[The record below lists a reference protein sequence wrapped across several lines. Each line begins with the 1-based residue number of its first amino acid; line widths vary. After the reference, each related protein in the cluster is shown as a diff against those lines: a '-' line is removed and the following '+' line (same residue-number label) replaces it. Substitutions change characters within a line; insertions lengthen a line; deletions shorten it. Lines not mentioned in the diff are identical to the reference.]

1 MHPCPPPSCCS
12 KRYVREM
19 PEFGL
24 IGHPIEH
31 SQSPRLF
38 EEAYH
43 GKYSYDLIKG
53 EYFEESYA
61 KFLKGYKAV
70 NVTAPFKEK
79 AYAKADIVSG
89 PVALTGAANILVKTP
104 EGVSAHNSDF
114 TGVILTVA
122 EALFPGIIREFYGT
136 FGCNAHVKVHQFV
149 RAKLEERFGRRPAAL
164 VAGLGGAGKAA
175 ALAAA
180 EMGFAT
186 TVMNRTAAKAEAF
199 VNGLP
204 EYGFRVA
211 DIGAFR
217 KELRKADLLV
227 YALPMS
233 LDCFRELEPVDFS
246 GKPFVLEANY
256 RDPAF
261 SGLLRA
267 RMLDAGA
274 QYLPGALWLVNQA
287 VSGYSVMTGEAPDIE
302 ALMSI

>member
-1 MHPCPPPSCCS
+1 
-12 KRYVREM
+12 M
-19 PEFGL
+19 PDFGL

-31 SQSPRLF
+31 SQSPKLF
-38 EEAYH
+38 ETAYH
-43 GKYSYDLIKG
+43 GKYGYDLIRG
-53 EYFEESYA
+53 QYFEESYA

-79 AYAKADIVSG
+79 AYEKADIVSG

-136 FGCNAHVKVHQFV
+136 FGSKAHVKIHQFV
-149 RAKLEERFGRRPAAL
+149 KAQLAERYGRRPAAL

-180 EMGFAT
+180 ECGFAT

-199 VNGLP
+199 IKGLP

-211 DIGAFR
+211 DIQDFR
-217 KELRKADLLV
+217 KELRSADFVV
-227 YALPMS
+227 YALPMA
-233 LDCFRELEPVDFS
+233 LDVFAELGAEDFS
-246 GKPFVLEANY
+246 AKPLVLEANY

-274 QYLPGALWLVNQA
+274 KYLPGNLWLVNQA
-287 VSGYSVMTGEAPDIE
+287 VSGYSVMTGEAPDIDS
-302 ALMSI
+302 LISL

>member
-1 MHPCPPPSCCS
+1 
-12 KRYVREM
+12 M
-19 PEFGL
+19 PDFGL

-38 EEAYH
+38 EAAYH
-43 GKYSYDLIKG
+43 GKYGYDLIQG
-53 EYFEESYA
+53 QYFEESYA
-61 KFLKGYKAV
+61 KFLKGYKAI

-79 AYAKADIVSG
+79 AYEKADIVSG

-104 EGVSAHNSDF
+104 DGVSAYNSDF
-114 TGVILTVA
+114 TGVILTVT

-136 FGCNAHVKVHQFV
+136 FGSQAHVKIHQFV
-149 RAKLEERFGRRPAAL
+149 RAQLAERYGRRPAAL

-180 EMGFAT
+180 ECGFAT

-199 VNGLP
+199 IKGLP

-211 DIGAFR
+211 DIRAFR
-217 KELRKADLLV
+217 SELRQADLLV
-227 YALPMS
+227 YALPMA
-233 LDCFRELEPVDFS
+233 LDSFAELEAEDFS
-246 GKPFVLEANY
+246 SKPLVLEANY
-256 RDPAF
+256 RNPAF

-274 QYLPGALWLVNQA
+274 KYLPGNLWLVNQA
-287 VSGYSVMTGEAPDIE
+287 VSGYSVMTGEAPDIDS
-302 ALMSI
+302 LISL

>member
-1 MHPCPPPSCCS
+1 
-12 KRYVREM
+12 M
-19 PEFGL
+19 PDFGL

-38 EEAYH
+38 ETAYH
-43 GKYSYDLIKG
+43 GKYGYDLIEG
-53 EYFEESYA
+53 QYFEESYA
-61 KFLKGYKAV
+61 RFLKGYKAV

-79 AYAKADIVSG
+79 AYEKADIVSG

-136 FGCNAHVKVHQFV
+136 FGSKAHVKIHQFV
-149 RAKLEERFGRRPAAL
+149 KAQLVERYGRRPAAL

-180 EMGFAT
+180 ECGFAT

-199 VNGLP
+199 IKGLP

-211 DIGAFR
+211 DIQDFR
-217 KELRKADLLV
+217 KELRSADFVV
-227 YALPMS
+227 YALPMA
-233 LDCFRELEPVDFS
+233 LDVFAELGAEDFS
-246 GKPFVLEANY
+246 AKPLVLEANY

-274 QYLPGALWLVNQA
+274 KYLPGNLWLVNQA
-287 VSGYSVMTGEAPDIE
+287 VSGYSVMTGEAPDIDS
-302 ALMSI
+302 LISL

>member
-1 MHPCPPPSCCS
+1 
-12 KRYVREM
+12 M

-38 EEAYH
+38 EAAYH
-43 GKYSYDLIKG
+43 GKYSYDLIRG

-61 KFLKGYKAV
+61 KFLKGYKAI

-89 PVALTGAANILVKTP
+89 PVALTGAANILVKTD

-114 TGVILTVA
+114 TGVILTLA
-122 EALFPGIIREFYGT
+122 EALFPGIVREFYGT
-136 FGCNAHVKVHQFV
+136 FGERGHVKVHQFV
-149 RAKLEERFGRRPAAL
+149 RAKLEEKFGRRPAAL

-186 TVMNRTAAKAEAF
+186 TVTNRTAAKAADF
-199 VNGLP
+199 VRDLP

-211 DIGAFR
+211 DIRDFR
-217 KELRKADLLV
+217 KELRKADFVV
-227 YALPMS
+227 YALPMA
-233 LDCFRELEPVDFS
+233 LDCFTELEPADFAH
-246 GKPFVLEANY
+246 GPIVLEANY

-261 SGLLRA
+261 SGLMLA

-274 QYLPGALWLVNQA
+274 KYLPGKLWLVNQA
-287 VSGYSVMTGEAPDIE
+287 VSGYSVMTGEAPDID
-302 ALMSI
+302 ALMSL

>member
-1 MHPCPPPSCCS
+1 
-12 KRYVREM
+12 M

-38 EEAYH
+38 EAAYH
-43 GKYSYDLIKG
+43 GKYSYDLIRG

-61 KFLKGYKAV
+61 KFLKGYRAI

-79 AYAKADIVSG
+79 AYEKADIVSG

-122 EALFPGIIREFYGT
+122 EALFPGIVREFYAT
-136 FGCNAHVKVHQFV
+136 FGAEAHIKVHQFV
-149 RAKLEERFGRRPAAL
+149 RAQLAERFGRRPAAL

-180 EMGFAT
+180 EMGFDT
-186 TVMNRTAAKAEAF
+186 TVMNRTTAKTEAF
-199 VNGLP
+199 VKGLP
-204 EYGFRVA
+204 EYGFKVA
-211 DIGAFR
+211 DIGGFR
-217 KELRKADLLV
+217 EALRGADLVV
-227 YALPMS
+227 YALPMA
-233 LDCFRELEPVDFS
+233 LECFSDLTGEDFA
-246 GKPFVLEANY
+246 GKPIVLEANY

-267 RMLDAGA
+267 RMMDAGA
-274 QYLPGALWLVNQA
+274 TYLPGKLWLVNQA
-287 VSGYSVMTGEAPDIE
+287 VSG
-302 ALMSI
+302 

>member
-1 MHPCPPPSCCS
+1 
-12 KRYVREM
+12 M
-19 PEFGL
+19 PDFGL

-31 SQSPRLF
+31 SQSPKLF
-38 EEAYH
+38 ETAYH
-43 GKYSYDLIKG
+43 GKYGYDLIRG
-53 EYFEESYA
+53 QYFEESYA

-79 AYAKADIVSG
+79 AYEKADIVSG

-136 FGCNAHVKVHQFV
+136 FGSKAHVTIHQFV
-149 RAKLEERFGRRPAAL
+149 KAQLAERYGRRPAAL

-180 EMGFAT
+180 ECGFAT

-199 VNGLP
+199 IKGLP

-211 DIGAFR
+211 DIQDFR
-217 KELRKADLLV
+217 KELRSADFVV
-227 YALPMS
+227 YALPMA
-233 LDCFRELEPVDFS
+233 LDVFAELGAEDFS
-246 GKPFVLEANY
+246 AKPLVLEANY

-274 QYLPGALWLVNQA
+274 KYLPGNLWLVNQA
-287 VSGYSVMTGEAPDIE
+287 VSGYSVMTGEAPDIDS
-302 ALMSI
+302 LISL

>member
-1 MHPCPPPSCCS
+1 
-12 KRYVREM
+12 M

-38 EEAYH
+38 EAAYH
-43 GKYSYDLIKG
+43 GKYSYDLIRG

-61 KFLKGYKAV
+61 KFLRGYRAV

-89 PVALTGAANILVKTP
+89 PVALTGAANILVNTP
-104 EGVSAHNSDF
+104 DGVSAFNSDF

-122 EALFPGIIREFYGT
+122 DAIFPGIVREFYST
-136 FGCNAHVKVHQFV
+136 FGGNAHVKVHQFV
-149 RAKLEERFGRRPAAL
+149 KAKLAERYGRRPEAV

-180 EMGFAT
+180 EMGYAT
-186 TVMNRTAAKAEAF
+186 TVMNRTSSKAEKF
-199 VNGLP
+199 VEGLP

-211 DIGAFR
+211 PVSSFR
-217 KELRKADLLV
+217 EELRKADLLI
-227 YALPMS
+227 YALPMALES
-233 LDCFRELEPVDFS
+233 FAELVPEDFS
-246 GKPFVLEANY
+246 SKPVVLEANY
-256 RDPAF
+256 RAPAF

-274 QYLPGALWLVNQA
+274 QYLPGGLWLVNQA
-287 VSGYSVMTGEAPDIE
+287 VSGYSVMTGETPDIE
-302 ALMSI
+302 ALVSL

>member
-1 MHPCPPPSCCS
+1 
-12 KRYVREM
+12 M
-19 PEFGL
+19 PDFGL

-38 EEAYH
+38 ETAYH
-43 GKYSYDLIKG
+43 GKYRYDLIKG
-53 EYFEESYA
+53 QYFEESYA

-79 AYAKADIVSG
+79 AYEKADIVSG

-136 FGCNAHVKVHQFV
+136 FGSKAHVKIHQFV
-149 RAKLEERFGRRPAAL
+149 KAQLVERYGRRPAAL

-180 EMGFAT
+180 ECGFAT

-199 VNGLP
+199 IKGLP

-211 DIGAFR
+211 DIQDFR
-217 KELRKADLLV
+217 KELRSADFVV
-227 YALPMS
+227 YALPMA
-233 LDCFRELEPVDFS
+233 LDVFAELGAEDFS
-246 GKPFVLEANY
+246 AKPLVLEANY

-274 QYLPGALWLVNQA
+274 KYLPGNLWLVNQA
-287 VSGYSVMTGEAPDIE
+287 VSGYSVMTGEAPDIDS
-302 ALMSI
+302 LISL

>member
-1 MHPCPPPSCCS
+1 
-12 KRYVREM
+12 M
-19 PEFGL
+19 PDFGL

-38 EEAYH
+38 EAAYH
-43 GKYSYDLIKG
+43 GKYPYDLIQG
-53 EYFEESYA
+53 AYFEESYS
-61 KFLKGYKAV
+61 KFLRKYQAV

-79 AYAKADIVSG
+79 AYEKADIVSG

-104 EGVSAHNSDF
+104 DGVSAYNSDF

-122 EALFPGIIREFYGT
+122 EALFPGIVKEFYDT
-136 FGCNAHVKVHQFV
+136 FGGQAHVKVHQFV

-180 EMGFAT
+180 EMGFST
-186 TVMNRTAAKAEAF
+186 TVLNRTAAKAEAF
-199 VNGLP
+199 VKGLP

-211 DIGAFR
+211 DIKDFR
-217 KELRKADLLV
+217 AQLREADLLI
-227 YALPMS
+227 YALPMA
-233 LDCFRELEPVDFS
+233 LDCFAQLDPSDFS
-246 GKPFVLEANY
+246 RGPLVLEANY

-267 RMLDAGA
+267 RMQDAGA
-274 QYLPGALWLVNQA
+274 NYLPGNLWLVYQA
-287 VSGYSVMTGEAPDIE
+287 VSGYAVMTGETPDIDC
-302 ALMSI
+302 LISL

>member
-1 MHPCPPPSCCS
+1 
-12 KRYVREM
+12 M
-19 PEFGL
+19 PDFGL

-31 SQSPRLF
+31 SQSPKLF
-38 EEAYH
+38 ETAYH
-43 GKYSYDLIKG
+43 GKYGYDLIKG
-53 EYFEESYA
+53 QYFEESYA
-61 KFLKGYKAV
+61 KFFKGYKAV

-79 AYAKADIVSG
+79 AYEKADIVSG

-122 EALFPGIIREFYGT
+122 EALFPGIIHEFYGT
-136 FGCNAHVKVHQFV
+136 FGSKAHVKIHQFV
-149 RAKLEERFGRRPAAL
+149 KAQLAERYGRRPAAL

-180 EMGFAT
+180 ECGFAT

-199 VNGLP
+199 IKGLP

-211 DIGAFR
+211 NIQDFR
-217 KELRKADLLV
+217 KELRSADFVV
-227 YALPMS
+227 YALPMA
-233 LDCFRELEPVDFS
+233 LDVFAELGAEDFS
-246 GKPFVLEANY
+246 AKPLVLEANY

-274 QYLPGALWLVNQA
+274 KYLPGNLWLVNQA
-287 VSGYSVMTGEAPDIE
+287 VSGYSVMTGEAPDIDS
-302 ALMSI
+302 LISL

>member
-1 MHPCPPPSCCS
+1 
-12 KRYVREM
+12 M

-38 EEAYH
+38 EAAYH
-43 GKYSYDLIKG
+43 GKYSYDLIRG
-53 EYFEESYA
+53 EDFEESYDR
-61 KFLKGYKAV
+61 FLNDYKAV

-104 EGVSAHNSDF
+104 EGVSAYNSDF

-122 EALFPGIIREFYGT
+122 EDLFPGIVREFYAT
-136 FGCNAHVKVHQFV
+136 FGGNAHVKVHQFV

-180 EMGFAT
+180 EMGYDT
-186 TVMNRTAAKAEAF
+186 TVMNRTLSKAETF
-199 VNGLP
+199 VKGLP

-211 DIGAFR
+211 EIGAFR
-217 KELRKADLLV
+217 EELRKADLVV
-227 YALPMS
+227 YALPMD
-233 LDCFRELEPVDFS
+233 LECFRELTPEDFAV
-246 GKPFVLEANY
+246 KPAVLEANY

-274 QYLPGALWLVNQA
+274 RYRPGGMWLTYQA
-287 VSGYSVMTGEAPDIE
+287 VSGYSVMTGETPDIV
-302 ALMSI
+302 ALV

>member
-1 MHPCPPPSCCS
+1 
-12 KRYVREM
+12 M
-19 PEFGL
+19 PDFGL

-31 SQSPRLF
+31 SQSPKLF
-38 EEAYH
+38 ETAYH
-43 GKYSYDLIKG
+43 GKYGYDLIRG
-53 EYFEESYA
+53 QYFEESYA

-79 AYAKADIVSG
+79 AYEKADIVSG

-122 EALFPGIIREFYGT
+122 EALFPGIIHEFYGT
-136 FGCNAHVKVHQFV
+136 FGSKAHVKIHQFV
-149 RAKLEERFGRRPAAL
+149 KAQLAERYGRRPAAL

-175 ALAAA
+175 AVAAA
-180 EMGFAT
+180 ECGFAT

-199 VNGLP
+199 IKGLP

-211 DIGAFR
+211 DIQDFR
-217 KELRKADLLV
+217 KELRSADFVV
-227 YALPMS
+227 YALPMA
-233 LDCFRELEPVDFS
+233 LDVFAELGAEDFS
-246 GKPFVLEANY
+246 AKPLVLEANY

-274 QYLPGALWLVNQA
+274 KYLPGNLWLVNQA
-287 VSGYSVMTGEAPDIE
+287 VSGYSVMTGEAPDIDS
-302 ALMSI
+302 LISL

>member
-1 MHPCPPPSCCS
+1 
-12 KRYVREM
+12 M
-19 PEFGL
+19 PDFGL

-31 SQSPRLF
+31 SQSPKLF
-38 EEAYH
+38 ETAYH
-43 GKYSYDLIKG
+43 GKYGYDLIEG
-53 EYFEESYA
+53 QYFEESYA

-79 AYAKADIVSG
+79 AYEKADIVSG

-114 TGVILTVA
+114 TGVILTVV

-136 FGCNAHVKVHQFV
+136 FGSKAHVKIHQFV
-149 RAKLEERFGRRPAAL
+149 KAQLVERYGRRPAAL
-164 VAGLGGAGKAA
+164 IAGLGGAGKAA

-180 EMGFAT
+180 ECGFAT

-199 VNGLP
+199 IKGLP
-204 EYGFRVA
+204 EYGFRFA
-211 DIGAFR
+211 DIQDFR
-217 KELRKADLLV
+217 KELRSADFVV
-227 YALPMS
+227 YALPMA
-233 LDCFRELEPVDFS
+233 LDVFAELGAEDFS
-246 GKPFVLEANY
+246 AKPLVLEANY

-274 QYLPGALWLVNQA
+274 KYLPGNLWLVNQA
-287 VSGYSVMTGEAPDIE
+287 VSGYSVMTGAAPDIDS
-302 ALMSI
+302 LISL

>member
-1 MHPCPPPSCCS
+1 
-12 KRYVREM
+12 M
-19 PEFGL
+19 PDFGL

-38 EEAYH
+38 ETAYH
-43 GKYSYDLIKG
+43 GKYGYDLIEG
-53 EYFEESYA
+53 QYFEESYA

-79 AYAKADIVSG
+79 AYEKADIVSG

-136 FGCNAHVKVHQFV
+136 FGSKAHVKIHQFV
-149 RAKLEERFGRRPAAL
+149 KAQLVERYGRRPAAL

-180 EMGFAT
+180 ECGFAT

-199 VNGLP
+199 IKGLP

-211 DIGAFR
+211 DIQDFR
-217 KELRKADLLV
+217 KELRSADFVV
-227 YALPMS
+227 YALPMA
-233 LDCFRELEPVDFS
+233 LDVFAELGAEDFS
-246 GKPFVLEANY
+246 AKPLVLEANY

-261 SGLLRA
+261 SGLPRA

-274 QYLPGALWLVNQA
+274 KYLPGNLWLVNQA
-287 VSGYSVMTGEAPDIE
+287 VSGYSVMTGEAPDIDS
-302 ALMSI
+302 LISL

>member
-1 MHPCPPPSCCS
+1 
-12 KRYVREM
+12 M
-19 PEFGL
+19 PDFGL

-31 SQSPRLF
+31 SQSPKLF
-38 EEAYH
+38 ETAYH
-43 GKYSYDLIKG
+43 GKYGYDLIEG
-53 EYFEESYA
+53 QYFEESYA

-79 AYAKADIVSG
+79 AYEKADIVSG

-122 EALFPGIIREFYGT
+122 EALFPGIIHEFYGT
-136 FGCNAHVKVHQFV
+136 FGSKAHVKIHQF
-149 RAKLEERFGRRPAAL
+149 AKAQLVERYGRRPAAL

-180 EMGFAT
+180 ECGFAT

-199 VNGLP
+199 IKGLP

-211 DIGAFR
+211 DIQDFR
-217 KELRKADLLV
+217 KELRSADFVV
-227 YALPMS
+227 YALPMA
-233 LDCFRELEPVDFS
+233 LDVFAELGAEDFS
-246 GKPFVLEANY
+246 AKPLVLEANY

-274 QYLPGALWLVNQA
+274 KYLPGNLWLVNQA
-287 VSGYSVMTGEAPDIE
+287 VSGYSVMTGEAPDIDS
-302 ALMSI
+302 LISL

>member
-1 MHPCPPPSCCS
+1 
-12 KRYVREM
+12 M
-19 PEFGL
+19 PDFGL

-38 EEAYH
+38 ETAYH
-43 GKYSYDLIKG
+43 GKYGYDLIEG
-53 EYFEESYA
+53 QYFEESYA
-61 KFLKGYKAV
+61 RFLKGYKAV

-79 AYAKADIVSG
+79 AYEKADIVSG

-136 FGCNAHVKVHQFV
+136 FGSKAHVKIHQFV
-149 RAKLEERFGRRPAAL
+149 KAQLAERYGRRPAAL

-180 EMGFAT
+180 ECGFAT

-199 VNGLP
+199 IKGLP

-211 DIGAFR
+211 DIQDFR
-217 KELRKADLLV
+217 KELRSADFVV
-227 YALPMS
+227 YALPMA
-233 LDCFRELEPVDFS
+233 LDIFAELGAEDFS
-246 GKPFVLEANY
+246 AKPLVLEANY

-274 QYLPGALWLVNQA
+274 KYLPGNLWLVNQA
-287 VSGYSVMTGEAPDIE
+287 VSGYSVMTGEAPDIDS
-302 ALMSI
+302 LISL